1 MPRHIFPGRNKHN
14 SIITIRQDIPI
25 VLTLQWTAEQTK
37 TSVTSKL
44 LTRYRIAQQKTA
56 AQCGINSCTP
66 LTVIAS
72 AFITPKDKHGQLVCH
87 NNK

>member
-1 MPRHIFPGRNKHN
+1 MPRHIFPGRKKHN

-56 AQCGINSCTP
+56 AQCGINICTP
-66 LTVIAS
+66 SQLS
-72 AFITPKDKHGQLVCH
+72 HLPSLPPKDKHGQLVCH